1 MRKVVALGAFKGA
14 PGVTTLAMALASAW
28 PAEGSEGG
36 VRPVVVEADMA
47 GGDLAA
53 RFGLSDMEGLLALA
67 AGGHRDGQDDELG
80 GCVQEVA
87 GGLRV
92 VVAPTGGDQA
102 LASVGEV
109 VARPSVL
116 RGGGDSEGMVLL
128 DLGRLG
134 ARPSRELARGAD
146 RLVLVSRGS
155 VEALAHVAA
164 RGEWLDGASYELVV
178 VGVCRFSEAEIA
190 AALEMS
196 PERVRK
202 VPWDV
207 RAAAALGGAGQVGRR
222 RWVRSPLTQAA
233 SALAHHLD
241 GGGGRGGQ
249 GGARGLGSELAQ
261 LRARALPGAVRA
273 RLGAPR
279 ALSSGG
285 GAQ

>member
-1 MRKVVALGAFKGA
+1 
-14 PGVTTLAMALASAW
+14 MALAAAW
-28 PAEGSEGG
+28 PATGG
-36 VRPVVVEADMA
+36 VRPVVVEVDVA

-67 AGGHRDGQDDELG
+67 ASAHQGGQGEEFG
-80 GCVQEVA
+80 GCLQEVA

-102 LASVGEV
+102 LASVGAV

-116 RGGGDSEGMVLL
+116 RGGPEDEGAVLL

-134 ARPSRELARGAD
+134 GRPSRELARGAD

-164 RGEWLDGASYELVV
+164 RGEWLEGASYELVV
-178 VGVCRFSEAEIA
+178 VGPCRFSEADIA
-190 AALEMS
+190 SALEVS
-196 PERVRK
+196 PEQVHK

-207 RAAAALGGAGQVGRR
+207 RAAAALSGSGQLGRR
-222 RWVRSPLTQAA
+222 RWARSTLTHAV

-241 GGGGRGGQ
+241 GTGGRPS
-249 GGARGLGSELAQ
+249 ARGLGGELAH
-261 LRARALPGAVRA
+261 LRARVLPGKTDAGT
-273 RLGAPR
+273 GAPQ
-279 ALSSGG
+279 ALNSAGG
-285 GAQ
+285 TP

>member
-1 MRKVVALGAFKGA
+1 
-14 PGVTTLAMALASAW
+14 MALAAAW
-28 PAEGSEGG
+28 PSESG
-36 VRPVVVEADMA
+36 VRPVMAEADVA

-67 AGGHRDGQDDELG
+67 AGAHRAGQEDELG

-116 RGGGDSEGMVLL
+116 RGGGDDEGTVLL

-134 ARPSRELARGAD
+134 GRPSRELARGAD

-164 RGEWLDGASYELVV
+164 RGEWLEGASYELVV
-178 VGVCRFSEAEIA
+178 VGPCRFSEADIA

-196 PERVRK
+196 PEQVHK

-207 RAAAALGGAGQVGRR
+207 RAAAALGGDGQLGRR
-222 RWVRSPLTQAA
+222 RWGRSSLTQAA

-241 GGGGRGGQ
+241 GTGNRSSSP
-249 GGARGLGSELAQ
+249 GLGGELAQ
-261 LRARALPGAVRA
+261 LRAKVLPQKPGAEA
-273 RLGAPR
+273 GAPR
-279 ALSSGG
+279 ELSSTGG
-285 GAQ
+285 TP

>member
-14 PGVTTLAMALASAW
+14 PGVTTLAMALAAAW
-28 PAEGSEGG
+28 PAESG
-36 VRPVVVEADMA
+36 VRPVVVEADVA

-67 AGGHRDGQDDELG
+67 AGAHRDGEGDELD

-87 GGLRV
+87 GGLRLV
-92 VVAPTGGDQA
+92 LAPTGGDQA
-102 LASVGEV
+102 SASIGEV

-116 RGGGDSEGMVLL
+116 RGGDGNEGTVLL

-164 RGEWLDGASYELVV
+164 RGEWLEGASYELVV
-178 VGVCRFSEAEIA
+178 VGPCRFSEADIA
-190 AALEMS
+190 AALEVS
-196 PERVRK
+196 PEQVHK

-207 RAAAALGGAGQVGRR
+207 RAAAVLSGDGQLGRR
-222 RWVRSPLTQAA
+222 RWVRSSLTQAA

-241 GGGGRGGQ
+241 GAGSGRP
-249 GGARGLGSELAQ
+249 ARGLGSELAQ
-261 LRARALPGAVRA
+261 LLPVAMSSRSGAA
-273 RLGAPR
+273 R